1 MVKLSRPRPK
11 DPSSAKSKPPWLLVF
26 SAPFI
31 CVILFLFIFMGIRH
45 NTLEP
50 CTVMRGELATEL
62 GREVAIIMQHDNA
75 GEPPTTGAVRA
86 EVQPIVEE
94 YMADVSLGKCITDL
108 FTLHFGGGVTSVLQ

>member
-1 MVKLSRPRPK
+1 MKLSRPRPK
-11 DPSSAKSKPPWLLVF
+11 DPSSTKSKPPWPLVL
-26 SAPFI
+26 SAPFL

-62 GREVAIIMQHDNA
+62 GREVAIVMQYDNA

-86 EVQPIVEE
+86 EVQPIVEQ
-94 YMADVSLGKCITDL
+94 YMADASTGKCIADL
-108 FTLHFGGGVTSVLQ
+108 FELHFGGGATSVLQ